1 MTEKKQY
8 RMGYVILFFVAA
20 AILIPAA
27 VMLVWIFTERWAWPD
42 LIPQVFSLRAL
53 SEIMGRKEEMVGLF
67 ASSIFI
73 STVVALLS
81 VIIGIMTTRALVF
94 YRFFGRKVMSFFTVL
109 PFMVPAT
116 VFAMGIQV
124 TFIRMGLNN
133 TVVGVIIAHL
143 ICSLPYAVRLLQDGT
158 EAVGKKLEEQARVLG
173 AGSLR
178 AFWSVSFPALLPAI
192 CSALAMAYITSFSQ
206 YFLTLLIGGGNVRT
220 FTVIMVPYLQNGD
233 RTLAA
238 GYTALFVLVTA
249 AVFVVFRSVVR
260 KIYPDSTRQG

>member
-1 MTEKKQY
+1 MNAD
-8 RMGYVILFFVAA
+8 RHPISRGIVMLALIC
-20 AILIPAA
+20 ILIP
-27 VMLVWIFTERWAWPD
+27 LVVLGVWCFAERWAWPD
-42 LIPQVFSLRAL
+42 LLPQVFSLRSLRELFSSQAL
-53 SEIMGRKEEMVGLF
+53 GVLH
-67 ASSIFI
+67 SSVML
-73 STVVALLS
+73 SAAVAVLS
-81 VIIGIMTTRALVF
+81 VAVSILTARAITF
-94 YRFFGRKVMSFFTVL
+94 YEFRGRELLLFCSML
-109 PFMVPAT
+109 PLIVPTT
-116 VFAMGIQV
+116 VFGMGIHLLL
-124 TFIRMGLNN
+124 IRLGLSD
-133 TVVGVIIAHL
+133 TVPGVILVHV
-143 ICSLPYAVRLLQDGT
+143 ICALPYTVTLLTDST
-158 EAVGKKLEEQARVLG
+158 RAVGKKLEEQARVLG

-249 AVFVVFRSVVR
+249 AVFVVFRGIVR